1 MFKQSD
7 TKSGVSV
14 ASSSVTRARQRR
26 IIIIAISAFL
36 VLAFLFLLFRKNE
49 PKVPH
54 TWHDF
59 ETAFERGN
67 DDRVIEMYNDV
78 RLFRAKHVSRKE
90 SAAQTVVAKAD
101 QLIKRVENEVASRG
115 NALLTKA
122 ENGETWTHEETYRMA
137 RYTPIAATTFSKRI
151 QLVIASYLEGNVE
164 DDIIARFADDIADVL
179 PFRQEFGSFFGDE
192 TTMRA
197 AREVIEKML
206 KAGHEKNRD
215 AQLTLLD
222 KVLSDKVFTTVTPF
236 IRYVEDELQKVKQI
250 YYEEL
255 MPEIRDHMD
264 HKRTYDA
271 IQKIKRLIQ
280 WFPKDEE
287 LLAYQTTCKEVNPE
301 RVIYWRDPI
310 EHLSLKPLIAD
321 PRRAF
326 DGDVFQPA
334 ADRDLVLISELER
347 ALDVLYQK
355 GYVLVDERTLVN
367 EQGQVRNVPV
377 PEGKKPLVLV
387 LEDFYASGPRTESG
401 IAHRLELNDE
411 GQVIGV
417 VLELD
422 GTERRHRSYTAI
434 GVIEEFVERHP
445 DFSFNGARG
454 TIALVGQFGLFGY
467 PLAQVQDLAWQYNAA
482 NQGAEKI
489 KPVSS
494 DYEENR
500 AIVTAIL
507 DALHRK
513 NWNIAS
519 GSYHRLSIPFSPEKN
534 ILEDFRMWERWIEP
548 YTGEVWAFYYPFGE
562 HAEQYPSRTAMLK
575 EQGLIL
581 QCGYG
586 PTAYWRQSD
595 GYLYVS
601 RVLLSGHNLRH
612 AAASGLG
619 RLLSGSAILDTGAR
633 R

>member
-1 MFKQSD
+1 
-7 TKSGVSV
+7 
-14 ASSSVTRARQRR
+14 
-26 IIIIAISAFL
+26 
-36 VLAFLFLLFRKNE
+36 
-49 PKVPH
+49 
-54 TWHDF
+54 
-59 ETAFERGN
+59 
-67 DDRVIEMYNDV
+67 
-78 RLFRAKHVSRKE
+78 
-90 SAAQTVVAKAD
+90 
-101 QLIKRVENEVASRG
+101 
-115 NALLTKA
+115 
-122 ENGETWTHEETYRMA
+122 MA

-355 GYVLVDERTLVN
+355 AMFWLM
-367 EQGQVRNVPV
+367 
-377 PEGKKPLVLV
+377 
-387 LEDFYASGPRTESG
+387 S
-401 IAHRLELNDE
+401 
-411 GQVIGV
+411 
-417 VLELD
+417 
-422 GTERRHRSYTAI
+422 
-434 GVIEEFVERHP
+434 
-445 DFSFNGARG
+445 
-454 TIALVGQFGLFGY
+454 
-467 PLAQVQDLAWQYNAA
+467 
-482 NQGAEKI
+482 
-489 KPVSS
+489 
-494 DYEENR
+494 
-500 AIVTAIL
+500 
-507 DALHRK
+507 
-513 NWNIAS
+513 
-519 GSYHRLSIPFSPEKN
+519 
-534 ILEDFRMWERWIEP
+534 
-548 YTGEVWAFYYPFGE
+548 E
-562 HAEQYPSRTAMLK
+562 HS
-575 EQGLIL
+575 
-581 QCGYG
+581 
-586 PTAYWRQSD
+586 
-595 GYLYVS
+595 
-601 RVLLSGHNLRH
+601 
-612 AAASGLG
+612 
-619 RLLSGSAILDTGAR
+619 
-633 R
+633 